1 MAEAVE
7 KRSKSVAV
15 KQASIGNTSAFLES
29 LPEKPKEDLSLREAI
44 DQLREPLRAALSR
57 GYTYAELAEML
68 TEKGIKISA
77 FTLKNY
83 VPSGKRRANKEK
95 EAAAAKAGTRRGR
108 KTQAVES
115 AGIEL
120 EAQPSKPTETPAKS
134 SLSAAKKTELETSE
148 NAPQTQKASAAKTKT
163 DDESTVK
170 QPTATKSRAAATK
183 KSAAKSTSTQS
194 RKKPSV

>member
-1 MAEAVE
+1 MAEQTE
-7 KRSKSVAV
+7 KRTKAVAV
-15 KQASIGNTSAFLES
+15 KQASIESTSAFLES

-44 DQLREPLRAALSR
+44 DQLREPLKAALSR

-95 EAAAAKAGTRRGR
+95 EAAAKVGTRRGR
-108 KTQAVES
+108 KIQAVES
-115 AGIEL
+115 AVAEL
-120 EAQPSKPTETPAKS
+120 EAQPAKLTETSAKS
-134 SLSAAKKTELETSE
+134 PTSTAKKTESETHEKS
-148 NAPQTQKASAAKTKT
+148 PQTQKASAAKTKS

-170 QPTATKSRAAATK
+170 QSGATKSRTAATK
-183 KSAAKSTSTQS
+183 KPASTQS
-194 RKKPSV
+194 RKKTSA

>member
-1 MAEAVE
+1 MVEVTE
-7 KRSKSVAV
+7 KRQKAIAV
-15 KQASIGNTSAFLES
+15 KQSSIGNTSAFLES

-95 EAAAAKAGTRRGR
+95 EAAAKVGTRRGR
-108 KTQAVES
+108 KSQAVES
-115 AGIEL
+115 AVAEL
-120 EAQPSKPTETPAKS
+120 EAQPVKLTETSAKS
-134 SLSAAKKTELETSE
+134 SVGEAAKTELETSE
-148 NAPQTQKASAAKTKT
+148 KAPQTKKASAAKTKA

-170 QPTATKSRAAATK
+170 QPIATKSRSASTK
-183 KSAAKSTSTQS
+183 KPASTQS
-194 RKKPSV
+194 RKKPSA

>member
-1 MAEAVE
+1 MVEVAE
-7 KRSKSVAV
+7 KRSKTVAV
-15 KQASIGNTSAFLES
+15 KQASIGNTSAFLQS

-57 GYTYAELAEML
+57 GYTYFELAEML

-95 EAAAAKAGTRRGR
+95 EAAAKVGTRRGR
-108 KTQAVES
+108 KNQAVES
-115 AGIEL
+115 AGAEL
-120 EAQPSKPTETPAKS
+120 EAQPSKLAETSAKES
-134 SLSAAKKTELETSE
+134 MSEAKKTESETGE
-148 NAPQTQKASAAKTKT
+148 KAPQAKKASAAKTKA

-170 QPTATKSRAAATK
+170 QSSTKSNTASAK
-183 KSAAKSTSTQS
+183 KPASTQS
-194 RKKPSV
+194 RKKPSA

>member
-1 MAEAVE
+1 MTEVVE
-7 KRSKSVAV
+7 KRSKAVAV

-68 TEKGIKISA
+68 TEKGVKISA

-95 EAAAAKAGTRRGR
+95 EAAAAKAGNRRGR

-115 AGIEL
+115 AVAEL
-120 EAQPSKPTETPAKS
+120 ESQTTQPTETSAKS
-134 SLSAAKKTELETSE
+134 SISEAKKTESETSE
-148 NAPQTQKASAAKTKT
+148 KASRTQKASAAKTKT

-183 KSAAKSTSTQS
+183 KPAAKSTATQS
-194 RKKPSV
+194 RKKPLA

>member
-1 MAEAVE
+1 MAVVTE
-7 KRSKSVAV
+7 KRQKAVAV
-15 KQASIGNTSAFLES
+15 KQSSIGNTSAFLES

-57 GYTYAELAEML
+57 GYTYLELAEML

-95 EAAAAKAGTRRGR
+95 EVAAKVGTRRGR
-108 KTQAVES
+108 KNQAVES
-115 AGIEL
+115 AGVELDAQLSKVEEAPDKLSVSESVKNEL
-120 EAQPSKPTETPAKS
+120 EKS
-134 SLSAAKKTELETSE
+134 EK
-148 NAPQTQKASAAKTKT
+148 APQTPKASAAKTKA

-170 QPTATKSRAAATK
+170 QPTATKSRAASTK
-183 KSAAKSTSTQS
+183 KLTSTQS
-194 RKKPSV
+194 RKKPSA

>member
-1 MAEAVE
+1 MIEPTE
-7 KRSKSVAV
+7 KRTKAVAV
-15 KQASIGNTSAFLES
+15 KQSSIGSTSAFLES

-95 EAAAAKAGTRRGR
+95 EAAAKGGTRRGR

-115 AGIEL
+115 AVAEL
-120 EAQPSKPTETPAKS
+120 EAQPSKLTETSAKS
-134 SLSAAKKTELETSE
+134 STSTAKKTESETHE
-148 NAPQTQKASAAKTKT
+148 KAPQTQKASAAKTKS
-163 DDESTVK
+163 DAGSTVK
-170 QPTATKSRAAATK
+170 QPTATKSRTAATK
-183 KSAAKSTSTQS
+183 KPASTQS
-194 RKKPSV
+194 RKKTSA